1 VAAAGYGLQE
11 LGWVSDY
18 YEIIRNLN
26 WDVMLPA
33 IKQCTILIV
42 DDEPANIK
50 LLKRML
56 GMDGYTNIVTTDDPR
71 QASSLYQQYQCDLV
85 LLDIRM
91 PHMNGFE
98 VLAELKRLST
108 DPPLV
113 VVLTA
118 QTSYEYRLRALT
130 DGARDFIGKPFD
142 RAELLA
148 RVANMLEMHLLQKQV
163 REHNQILEQKVRERT
178 AELYDTRLEIVRR
191 LGRAAEFRDNETG
204 MHIIRMSKI
213 SALIGQ
219 DYGLDLEQCEMLLN
233 ASPMH
238 DIGKI
243 GIPDHVLLKPDKLSP
258 DEWEVMKT
266 HARIGADIL
275 AGHESEL
282 LDMARIIALTHHEK
296 WDGSGYPQGLAGEAI
311 PLPGRIV
318 ALADVFDA
326 LTSVRPYK
334 QAWRIEE
341 AVKLIDENRGR
352 HFDPQLVDV
361 FMQSLDDI
369 VEIKKQYAD
378 PDDT

>member
-1 VAAAGYGLQE
+1 
-11 LGWVSDY
+11 
-18 YEIIRNLN
+18 
-26 WDVMLPA
+26 MLAA
-33 IKQCTILIV
+33 IKNCPILIV
-42 DDEPANIK
+42 DDEPANLK
-50 LLKRML
+50 LLERML
-56 GMDGYTNIVTTDDPR
+56 SMDGYLNIVATDDPR
-71 QASSLYQQYQCDLV
+71 KVSQLYKEHRCDLV

-98 VLAELKRLST
+98 VLAELKKAST

-118 QTSYEYRLRALT
+118 QTSHEYRLRALT
-130 DGARDFIGKPFD
+130 EGARDFIGKPFD

-163 REHNQILEQKVRERT
+163 REHNKILEEKVRERT
-178 AELYDTRLEIVRR
+178 AELYNTRLEIVRR

-219 DYGLDLEQCEMLLN
+219 GSGLDLEQCEMLLN

-243 GIPDHVLLKPDKLSP
+243 GIPDHVLLKPGKLDP
-258 DEWEVMKT
+258 AEWEIMKT

-282 LDMARIIALTHHEK
+282 LEMARVIALTHHEK
-296 WDGSGYPQGLAGEAI
+296 WDGTGYPQGLAEKAI

-334 QAWRIEE
+334 KAWSVDEAVRFIEE
-341 AVKLIDENRGR
+341 NSSK
-352 HFDPQLVDV
+352 HFDPQLVTV
-361 FMQSLDDI
+361 FTQSLDAI
-369 VEIKKQYAD
+369 VSIKEDYAD
-378 PDDT
+378 PEEM

>member
-1 VAAAGYGLQE
+1 MQ
-11 LGWVSDY
+11 
-18 YEIIRNLN
+18 
-26 WDVMLPA
+26 PA
-33 IKQCTILIV
+33 VKQCTILIV
-42 DDEPANIK
+42 DDEPANLK
-50 LLKRML
+50 LLERML
-56 GMDGYTNIVTTDDPR
+56 GMDGYHNIVATNDPR
-71 QASSLYQQYQCDLV
+71 QTRALYQQHQCDLV

-98 VLAELKRLST
+98 VLAELKQLPG

-118 QTSYEYRLRALT
+118 QVSHEYRLRALT
-130 DGARDFIGKPFD
+130 EGARDFIGKPFD

-163 REHNQILEQKVRERT
+163 REHNQLLEQKVRERT

-219 DYGLDLEQCEMLLN
+219 GSGLDTEPCEMLLN

-243 GIPDHVLLKPDKLSP
+243 GIPDHVLLKPGKLDP
-258 DEWEVMKT
+258 DEWKIMQT
-266 HARIGADIL
+266 HTRIGADIL
-275 AGHESEL
+275 SGHESDL
-282 LDMARIIALTHHEK
+282 LEMARVIALTHHEK
-296 WDGSGYPQGLAGEAI
+296 WDGSGYPQGLVGEDI

-334 QAWRIEE
+334 QAWNIDA
-341 AVKLIDENRGR
+341 AVQFIRDNSGS
-352 HFDPQLVDV
+352 HFDPGLVEV
-361 FMQSLDDI
+361 FIQNLDGI
-369 VEIKKQYAD
+369 IQIKNQYAD
-378 PDDT
+378 PVERESEMAVRLPGPASY

>member
-1 VAAAGYGLQE
+1 
-11 LGWVSDY
+11 
-18 YEIIRNLN
+18 
-26 WDVMLPA
+26 MLA
-33 IKQCTILIV
+33 TLKQCTILIV

-50 LLKRML
+50 LLERML
-56 GMDGYTNIVTTDDPR
+56 SMDGYTSIVSTTDPR
-71 QASSLYQQYQCDLV
+71 QTTSLYQEHDCDLV

-98 VLAELKRLST
+98 VLAQLKQLPGA
-108 DPPLV
+108 PPLV

-118 QTSYEYRLRALT
+118 QSSQEYRLRALT

-148 RVANMLEMHLLQKQV
+148 RVTNMLEMHLLQKQA
-163 REHNQILEQKVRERT
+163 REHNQILEQRVRERT
-178 AELYDTRLEIVRR
+178 AELYETRLEIVRR

-219 DYGLDLEQCEMLLN
+219 GCGLDTEQCEMLLN

-243 GIPDHVLLKPDKLSP
+243 GIPDQVLLKPGKLDH
-258 DEWEVMKT
+258 DEWEIMKT
-266 HARIGADIL
+266 HAAIGADIL
-275 AGHESEL
+275 SGHESEL
-282 LDMARIIALTHHEK
+282 MEMARVIALTHHEK
-296 WDGSGYPQGLAGEAI
+296 WDGSGYPQGLAGDDI

-326 LTSVRPYK
+326 LTSNRPYK
-334 QAWRIEE
+334 KAWSTEE
-341 AVKLIDENRGR
+341 AVGFIKESSGR
-352 HFDPQLVDV
+352 HFDPHLVDI
-361 FMQSLDDI
+361 FLASLNNI
-369 VEIKKQYAD
+369 QQIIQEYAD
-378 PDDT
+378 PVDE

>member
-1 VAAAGYGLQE
+1 
-11 LGWVSDY
+11 
-18 YEIIRNLN
+18 
-26 WDVMLPA
+26 MLPA
-33 IKQCTILIV
+33 VKQCTILIV

-50 LLKRML
+50 LLERML
-56 GMDGYTNIVTTDDPR
+56 SMDGYSKIIATNDPR
-71 QASSLYQQYQCDLV
+71 QTGRLYQQHQCDLV

-91 PHMNGFE
+91 PHMSGFE
-98 VLAELKRLST
+98 VLAELKQISEA
-108 DPPLV
+108 PPLV
-113 VVLTA
+113 VMLTA
-118 QTSYEYRLRALT
+118 QTSHEYRLRALT

-163 REHNQILEQKVRERT
+163 REHNQILEQRVRERT

-219 DYGLDLEQCEMLLN
+219 SYGLEIDQCEMLLN

-258 DEWEVMKT
+258 EEWEVMKT

-282 LDMARIIALTHHEK
+282 MEMARVIALTHHEK
-296 WDGSGYPQGLAGEAI
+296 WDGSGYPQGLAGEDI

-334 QAWRIEE
+334 KAWSVDASVKFIEE
-341 AVKLIDENRGR
+341 NKGR
-352 HFDPQLVDV
+352 HFDPRLVDV
-361 FMQSLDDI
+361 FTQSLDGI
-369 VEIKKQYAD
+369 IEISKQY
-378 PDDT
+378 PDQDEI

>member
-1 VAAAGYGLQE
+1 
-11 LGWVSDY
+11 
-18 YEIIRNLN
+18 
-26 WDVMLPA
+26 MLPA
-33 IKQCTILIV
+33 IKHCTILIV

-50 LLKRML
+50 LLERML
-56 GMDGYTNIVTTDDPR
+56 SMDGFSNIVTTNDPR
-71 QASSLYQQYQCDLV
+71 QTSALYQQHQCDLV

-91 PHMNGFE
+91 PYMDGFE
-98 VLAELKRLST
+98 VLTELKKLSAN
-108 DPPLV
+108 PPLV
-113 VVLTA
+113 VMLTA
-118 QTSYEYRLRALT
+118 QVSYEYRLQALT
-130 DGARDFIGKPFD
+130 EGARDFIGKPFD

-163 REHNQILEQKVRERT
+163 REHNQILEQRVRERT

-213 SALIGQ
+213 SALIGHG
-219 DYGLDLEQCEMLLN
+219 YGLDVEQCEMLLN

-243 GIPDHVLLKPDKLSP
+243 GIPDHVLLKPGKLNP
-258 DEWEVMKT
+258 EEWEIMKT

-275 AGHESEL
+275 AGHESEIL
-282 LDMARIIALTHHEK
+282 EMARVIALTHHEK
-296 WDGSGYPQGLAGEAI
+296 WDGSGYPQGLAGEDI

-334 QAWRIEE
+334 KAWDVAA
-341 AVKLIDENRGR
+341 AVDYLNQNSGR
-352 HFDPQLVDV
+352 HFDPSLVKV
-361 FMQSLDDI
+361 FVQNLD
-369 VEIKKQYAD
+369 EIIQIKDRYAE
-378 PDDT
+378 PDDVQKQ